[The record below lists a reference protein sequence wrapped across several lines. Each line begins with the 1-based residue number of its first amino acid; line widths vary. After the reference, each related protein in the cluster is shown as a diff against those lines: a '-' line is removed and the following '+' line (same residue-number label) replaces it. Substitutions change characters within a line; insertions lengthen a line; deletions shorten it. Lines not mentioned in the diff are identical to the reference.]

1 MSLFFRKLMRQSL
14 QRRLATL
21 DRQPSSR
28 RSRRIQRPT
37 GPPPPLP
44 TTAGRPTR
52 PAPKPPLPPRG
63 TVTKPPLPPKP
74 AAVLFTRQQ
83 QHSVELKSGTVESW
97 ENLLSDGDG
106 DQDGCAGEAA
116 VVVLDTSQGSDLDVT
131 SEHRCSS
138 RLMQRLADGWNFV
151 TESAEYRDPQ
161 VQFTS

>member
-1 MSLFFRKLMRQSL
+1 MRQSL

-21 DRQPSSR
+21 DRQPPSSR
-28 RSRRIQRPT
+28 HSRRIQRPT

-44 TTAGRPTR
+44 TTAGRPAR

-63 TVTKPPLPPKP
+63 SVTKPPLPPKP
-74 AAVLFTRQQ
+74 AAAVLFTRQQ
-83 QHSVELKSGTVESW
+83 QQHPVVSKSGTVESW
-97 ENLLSDGDG
+97 ENLLPDGG
-106 DQDGCAGEAA
+106 DQDGSCAGEAA